1 MIAETLG
8 SGLLALP
15 VVGSG
20 IAAERLAPT
29 NPGEAL
35 GINAAT
41 TALALFVIILV
52 FAPLS
57 GAHLNPVISLVDALL
72 RHRPWRDLAGYIP
85 AQIVGCFL
93 GTIFANALFADPAA
107 SISSQQRM
115 DGPHFIAEIVAT
127 AGLVLVVFGLT
138 YNGNHR
144 FVPAAVGA
152 YIGAAYFFTSST
164 SFANPA
170 ITIGRIFTDTFTGIA
185 PTAALG
191 FIGAQLLGGIVGYLV
206 IRMLGFLK

>member
-8 SGLLALP
+8 SGLLALA